1 MCTTMLYITDPT
13 SAEAMV
19 AWKLSW
25 VFFFFFFGGDAFK
38 IVNTLRQDG
47 SCWSR
52 YWQLI
57 EDSVVILNGLQ
68 S

>member
-13 SAEAMV
+13 LAEIMV

-25 VFFFFFFGGDAFK
+25 VFFGGDAFK
-38 IVNTLRQDG
+38 IVNTLCQDG

-57 EDSVVILNGLQ
+57 EDSIVILNGLQ